1 MLQKILKTYQ
11 DKTNKILNEY
21 RKDQR
26 EKAAIKQQ
34 VAISKRLEKNI
45 ETLKIYQKIL
55 KVPSLSACEE
65 ETMDENSK
73 LKFLNA
79 LSGCTL
85 VDATS
90 KKENVTE
97 SDTIHSNT
105 TTSTSS
111 NQPHP
116 IKGYAKEL
124 RGNDD
129 RAAVVISL
137 WQYITAYGKAF
148 NIDPRLP
155 KINYKVSKNIPYLH
169 IGYVYAYMV

>member
-65 ETMDENSK
+65 ETMD
-73 LKFLNA
+73 
-79 LSGCTL
+79 
-85 VDATS
+85 
-90 KKENVTE
+90 
-97 SDTIHSNT
+97 
-105 TTSTSS
+105 
-111 NQPHP
+111 
-116 IKGYAKEL
+116 
-124 RGNDD
+124 
-129 RAAVVISL
+129 
-137 WQYITAYGKAF
+137 
-148 NIDPRLP
+148 
-155 KINYKVSKNIPYLH
+155 
-169 IGYVYAYMV
+169 